1 MTYVLVKAREMTPQR
16 QKVYYNIPSGRHAGM
31 GPHPLSRVAN
41 KLAYPQLREM
51 GWTNQADP
59 KYGPTAERLRDL
71 IMMQMLANPEMHGLE
86 FEGEPMAIN
95 PEMQAAMQGM
105 SLEDIYSQIP
115 APGEDHAGFMTPR
128 QQRDA
133 ERANLMRTGTK
144 QVQTLA
150 GKAGQSQKLQAM
162 QDRAQAKNAE
172 SFGFPMPEEAQG
184 LFDEEGKLNTSMP
197 APDMSASARAAPE
210 AAPAAPEAAPA
221 EAPAADPVKEMLS
234 TLSADQLRQLLA
246 ASGLSMPQSAAPKL
260 RDPGEGGDDDMY
272 GKAFTRSTPFN
283 DAWRIVKRDWQQS
296 YDAEGN
302 VTPLGPY
309 DWQGSEYFAH
319 CPVCKSGIY
328 VEQEDDL
335 YALQYAKKCLECL
348 MEEDV
353 MPSQTSMPEMRDP
366 GEGGSDDMFGKASQQ
381 FRTHRAAFNDAW
393 SLMKY

>member
-71 IMMQMLANPEMHGLE
+71 IMMQMLANPEMHDLE
-86 FEGEPMAIN
+86 FVDDPMAIN

-210 AAPAAPEAAPA
+210 AAPEAAPA

-260 RDPGEGGDDDMY
+260 RDPGEGG
-272 GKAFTRSTPFN
+272 
-283 DAWRIVKRDWQQS
+283 
-296 YDAEGN
+296 
-302 VTPLGPY
+302 
-309 DWQGSEYFAH
+309 SE
-319 CPVCKSGIY
+319 
-328 VEQEDDL
+328 
-335 YALQYAKKCLECL
+335 
-348 MEEDV
+348 
-353 MPSQTSMPEMRDP
+353 
-366 GEGGSDDMFGKASQQ
+366 DMFGKASRQ
-381 FRTHRAAFNDAW
+381 FRAHRAAFDDAW

>member
-16 QKVYYNIPSGRHAGM
+16 QKVYYDIPSGRHAGM

-71 IMMQMLANPEMHGLE
+71 VMMQMLANPEMHDLE
-86 FEGEPMAIN
+86 FVDEPMAIN

-133 ERANLMRTGTK
+133 ERANLMRTGTR

-162 QDRAQAKNAE
+162 QNRAQAKNAE

-197 APDMSASARAAPE
+197 APDMSATARAAE
-210 AAPAAPEAAPA
+210 TPAAET
-221 EAPAADPVKEMLS
+221 PAADPVKEMLS

-260 RDPGEGGDDDMY
+260 RDPGEGG
-272 GKAFTRSTPFN
+272 
-283 DAWRIVKRDWQQS
+283 
-296 YDAEGN
+296 
-302 VTPLGPY
+302 
-309 DWQGSEYFAH
+309 
-319 CPVCKSGIY
+319 
-328 VEQEDDL
+328 
-335 YALQYAKKCLECL
+335 
-348 MEEDV
+348 
-353 MPSQTSMPEMRDP
+353 
-366 GEGGSDDMFGKASQQ
+366 SDDMFGKASQQ

-393 SLMKY
+393 SLMKFSPRGHHYVSPTGYGKDGYPNCRYCGSPNIEEVFDDYGNMNPVCMDCHMKRYEY